1 LPIVDGRY
9 EAKLGTKFSKA
20 EDGIEEIKR
29 RIVRSRG
36 IRINNISM
44 DLLDELKPHL
54 RGKDL
59 KIILPLGAKTT
70 QELKELG
77 EGAVTNAR
85 IYSEYDGEEANSG
98 SVAFS
103 DIIFNIAWVDDK
115 VLDISTMEHSK
126 CVKCLRETFEGSWRY
141 AKK

>member
-1 LPIVDGRY
+1 MPIVDGRY

-36 IRINNISM
+36 IRINNIPMS
-44 DLLDELKPHL
+44 LLDELKPHL

-59 KIILPLGAKTT
+59 KMILPLGAKTT
-70 QELKELG
+70 QNLKELG
-77 EGAVTNAR
+77 DIAVTSAR

-115 VLDISTMEHSK
+115 ILDISTMEYSK
-126 CVKCLRETFEGSWRY
+126 CVKCMRETFEGSWRY
-141 AKK
+141 TKK

>member
-1 LPIVDGRY
+1 VDGRY
-9 EAKLGTKFSKA
+9 EAKLGTKFKKT

-29 RIVRSRG
+29 RILRSRG
-36 IRINNISM
+36 IRINNIPMS
-44 DLLDELKPHL
+44 LLDELKPHL

-70 QELKELG
+70 QDLKEIG
-77 EGAVTNAR
+77 EVAVTSAR
-85 IYSEYDGEEANSG
+85 IYTEYDGEEANSG

-103 DIIFNIAWVDDK
+103 DVIFNIAWTDGEI
-115 VLDISTMEHSK
+115 LDISTMEYSK